1 MQLKP
6 DFVFNPAIS
15 TPPEAVTE
23 GPDLVLDAL
32 PDGDVLATLHADA
45 PVTKSAGAPK
55 TGAPPAPG
63 GEKLGPLAKFPGK
76 WEGTGFNMIWR
87 PLHDPKNPKQGHFL
101 ELNLTVETIQIQVVQ
116 GPIPN
121 RGLLQ
126 EDIFMS
132 GVHYL
137 QQIKDSNTDEGLHFE
152 PGIWLTIPKTTQPR
166 EPETVA
172 RLASIPHGTAMLA
185 QGTSFPF
192 AGPPQFQPVSITPF
206 VVDDTRTLVPFPESD
221 LSKPS
226 PFRSPPQNIKGITQK
241 MVDNPNSVLEDAIA
255 GLNITHTTVLQITSA
270 ANPVAG
276 GGTAN
281 TAFLQG
287 VPSGAANA
295 DAPMVTS
302 TFWINEVKGKKGK
315 PDFLQMQYTQTVI
328 LNFNGL
334 SWPHVSV
341 ATLRRESKE
350 P

>member
-1 MQLKP
+1 
-6 DFVFNPAIS
+6 
-15 TPPEAVTE
+15 
-23 GPDLVLDAL
+23 
-32 PDGDVLATLHADA
+32 
-45 PVTKSAGAPK
+45 GAPK
-55 TGAPPAPG
+55 TGAPPAPFT
-63 GEKLGPLAKFPGK
+63 ENLGPLAKFPGT
-76 WEGTGFNMIWR
+76 WTGTGFNMIWR
-87 PLHDPKNPKQGHFL
+87 PLHDPKFPKQGHFL
-101 ELNLTVETIQIQVVQ
+101 ELNLIEETMQIDRIQ
-116 GPIPN
+116 GAIPN

-126 EDIFMS
+126 PDIFMA

-137 QQIKDSNTDEGLHFE
+137 QQIKDANTGEGLHFE
-152 PGIWLTIPKTTQPR
+152 PGIWLTIPQTIQPR

-185 QGTSFPF
+185 QGTSFEFP
-192 AGPPQFQPVSITPF
+192 GPPQFEEVSITPF
-206 VVDDTRTLVPFPESD
+206 VVDNTSEKVRFPESNLKLESD
-221 LSKPS
+221 
-226 PFRSPPQNIKGITQK
+226 FRSPPKNIKGITQK

-270 ANPVAG
+270 PNPIAG

-295 DAPMVTS
+295 DAPLVTS

-341 ATLRRESKE
+341 ATLRRESKN